1 MWVTGSDRQIIHARY
16 GNRMTGHRLQLGRL
30 RQAAPLNKPAAN
42 IQNMALVSCAR
53 AMAKIEKKVA
63 PSPAIM
69 SGQNKDSL
77 NTKILMPTAP
87 GYKVASKP
95 EETATKQVT
104 VLVFGSPDCPNPL
117 FERLAIR
124 AAKNIS
130 IATPIVPAV
139 QPATLAPRIAAQ
151 EYDSPGGNSAAKGD
165 KNKG

>member
-1 MWVTGSDRQIIHARY
+1 
-16 GNRMTGHRLQLGRL
+16 MTGHRLQLGRL
-30 RQAAPLNKPAAN
+30 RQAAPLKTPAAS
-42 IQNMALVSCAR
+42 IQKIALVFRAR
-53 AMAKIEKKVA
+53 SMATIEKIVA
-63 PSPAIM
+63 ASPAIM

-117 FERLAIR
+117 FERLASR

-130 IATPIVPAV
+130 IATPIVPAM
-139 QPATLAPRIAAQ
+139 QPATLAQKIADQ
-151 EYDSPGGNSAAKGD
+151 ENDSPGGNIAAKGD
-165 KNKG
+165 KNKGYSGARNIWVFALPY